1 MKSNDTLTRRSF
13 LGSAAIAAAVAAHA
27 PIALA
32 DETQG
37 GWDEEHELVFVGS
50 GGALFAALAAH
61 KEGRDVV
68 VLEKRGTYGGSMF
81 LSAGAIWAPNNN
93 MMSEANKAQE
103 SAEKCV
109 EYLKEVDLYGAHD
122 EAMMADWVSKC
133 NSIYDYIVDELG
145 IPLGEHGFAP
155 HDYYDYPHSGS
166 GRTIWIPDGEGK
178 TANHAVC
185 WMDTMAPVVDSSGL
199 DIRLSTPAVRLVTED
214 DAVVGVVAQS
224 EDGSELRIQ
233 ATCGVVIAT
242 GSFDHNQDM
251 VGTYLMPPLVGSQI
265 PEACTGDGHLMGMAV
280 GADVANMGYNYGCC
294 LVDLGLDEQFAS
306 MNVLNNSI
314 IVDRDGRRFCN
325 ETCSYDELSHIFE
338 DVARSS
344 QGHPY
349 CYSGNVTGVYD
360 SIGLGWA
367 KKDLTDL
374 PDYVREYATLEEL
387 AEGEGLDAETFA
399 GEVAR
404 YNDMCEQGVD
414 EDFHRCEGP
423 FDNPQDGLYG
433 SFLTLTP
440 VSTPPF
446 YAATL
451 GRGSL
456 GTSGGLV
463 VDEEARVLR
472 GGEPIEG
479 LYASGCA
486 SDALVTGYPG
496 AGFPIAMAITR
507 AFIAADHALGLGIV
521 KAE

>member
-1 MKSNDTLTRRSF
+1 MSPTGTLSRRSF
-13 LGSAAIAAAVAAHA
+13 IGSAALAAAVAAHGPVA
-27 PIALA
+27 FAEEGEA
-32 DETQG
+32 T
-37 GWDEEHELVFVGS
+37 WDEEHELVVIGS

-68 VLEKRGTYGGSMF
+68 VFEKRGVYGGAMF

-93 MMSEANKAQE
+93 MMSAENKADE
-103 SAEKCV
+103 SAEKCLS
-109 EYLKEVDLYGAHD
+109 YLKEIDLYGSHD
-122 EAMMADWVSKC
+122 ESLMADWISKC
-133 NSIYDYIVDELG
+133 NSIYDYIIDELDV
-145 IPLGEHGFAP
+145 PLGEHGFAP
-155 HDYYDYPHSGS
+155 HDYYDYPHTGV
-166 GRTIWIPDGEGK
+166 GRTIWIPDGEGN

-185 WMDTMAPVVDSSGL
+185 WNDTMAPVVDASGL
-199 DIRLSTPAVRLVTED
+199 DIRLSTPVTRLVTEG
-214 DAVVGVVAQS
+214 DAVVGVVA
-224 EDGSELRIQ
+224 ETADGQELRVH
-233 ATCGVVIAT
+233 ATKGVIIAT
-242 GSFDHNQDM
+242 GSFDHNQTM

-265 PEACTGDGHLMGMAV
+265 PESCTGDGHLMGMAV
-280 GADVANMGYNYGCC
+280 GADIANMGYNYGCC

-314 IVDRDGRRFCN
+314 IVDKDGRRFCN

-338 DVARSS
+338 DVSRNS

-360 SIGLGWA
+360 SIGLSWA
-367 KKDLTDL
+367 KKDPSDL
-374 PDYVREYATLEEL
+374 PEYVREYATLEEL
-387 AEGEGLDAETFA
+387 AEGEGLDKDVFMSEI
-399 GEVAR
+399 ER
-404 YNDMCEQGVD
+404 YNSMCEQGVD

-423 FDNPQDGLYG
+423 FDNPVNGLYG
-433 SFLTLTP
+433 SFLELTP
-440 VSTPPF
+440 VSTAPF

-463 VDEEARVLR
+463 VDENARVLR
-472 GGEPIEG
+472 DGEPIEG